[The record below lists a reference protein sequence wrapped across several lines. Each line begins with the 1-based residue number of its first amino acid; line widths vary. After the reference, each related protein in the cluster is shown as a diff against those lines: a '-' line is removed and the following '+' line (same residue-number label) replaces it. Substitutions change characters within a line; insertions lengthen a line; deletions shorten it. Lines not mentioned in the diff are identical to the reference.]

1 MAMYLLA
8 RTCLPRVLSCTPC
21 ALWAGIIKKFRVLYE
36 GSERQMAVY
45 DKSGCKN
52 RLMELM
58 LSRKLAAANGRDECA
73 SVMLGRNISSREGKC
88 YTEGKS
94 KTSNSIDRLK
104 LSFFTLIAATRFAP
118 WIVTLTLFL

>member
-52 RLMELM
+52 RL
-58 LSRKLAAANGRDECA
+58 RDMWSLNLQRRMAVA
-73 SVMLGRNISSREGKC
+73 SVQ
-88 YTEGKS
+88 
-94 KTSNSIDRLK
+94 
-104 LSFFTLIAATRFAP
+104 
-118 WIVTLTLFL
+118 V